1 MRLGTFCVVLL
12 QMIPLCRSFLHQRL
26 RLGTRLVRSNSLHS
40 AAKSVEYAFTTQPSV
55 SETLLALKS
64 LRPQLQLVTSIST
77 NFGSKDDS
85 TWALLRDGMQ
95 LDATTLEDQ
104 YVGKHALPPKAA
116 AEIWNLHI
124 EERLNGKGNAYI
136 QCGGIYES
144 EVNAAI
150 GVVQRA
156 TNVVRSLQS
165 KLVGGGISKADS
177 TPVTIADLAIQA
189 LVLDTLH
196 AAFPA
201 DRFVAE
207 EDSVLVRAHSV
218 IRRQVLQVAET
229 ASGQDWSE
237 DRLYKALDLGSN
249 MNAASC
255 VKPGDTTRSQRSQ
268 TVLSRAGPA
277 NVKCPQY
284 HLLTFLRLVVRY
296 TGTQDRV
303 WVLDPI
309 DGTKGFLRG
318 EHCCT
323 ALGLVVNGLTVLSVI
338 GCPNLNLQRVLRN
351 DADMCAIDAP
361 VHVQCG
367 NGNAL
372 TLFHPD
378 GGSLY
383 FAVTGHGE

>member
-150 GVVQRA
+150 RVVQRA

-249 MNAASC
+249 RNTGSR
-255 VKPGDTTRSQRSQ
+255 VKPGETTRSKQVAN
-268 TVLSRAGPA
+268 TVAS
-277 NVKCPQY
+277 C
-284 HLLTFLRLVVRY
+284 
-296 TGTQDRV
+296 
-303 WVLDPI
+303 W
-309 DGTKGFLRG
+309 
-318 EHCCT
+318 
-323 ALGLVVNGLTVLSVI
+323 I
-338 GCPNLNLQRVLRN
+338 G
-351 DADMCAIDAP
+351 
-361 VHVQCG
+361 
-367 NGNAL
+367 
-372 TLFHPD
+372 
-378 GGSLY
+378 
-383 FAVTGHGE
+383 

>member
-1 MRLGTFCVVLL
+1 MRLEIFCVVVL
-12 QMIPLCRSFLHQRL
+12 QMITSCCSFLHR
-26 RLGTRLVRSNSLHS
+26 RFRFGPRLVRSNLVHS
-40 AAKSVEYAFTTQPSV
+40 AAKSVEYVFTTEPSA
-55 SETLLALKS
+55 SETLLALQS
-64 LRPQLQLVTSIST
+64 LRPQLQLVTSIIT
-77 NFGSKDDS
+77 NVGSRDGS
-85 TWALLRDGMQ
+85 TWLLLRDGMQ
-95 LDATTLEDQ
+95 LDGTTLEDQ
-104 YVGKHALPPKAA
+104 YIGKHALPPKAA
-116 AEIWNLHI
+116 AEIWNKHI
-124 EERLNGKGNAYI
+124 EERIHGKGNAYL

-144 EVNAAI
+144 EADAAI
-150 GVVQRA
+150 RIVQTA

-165 KLVGGGISKADS
+165 QLVGSGISKADS

-207 EDSVLVRAHSV
+207 EDSVLVRADSV
-218 IRRQVLQVAET
+218 IRRQVLQVVET

-249 MNAASC
+249 KNTASR
-255 VKPGDTTRSQRSQ
+255 VEPGETTRPTKLQMQ
-268 TVLSRAGPA
+268 LCIVLD
-277 NVKCPQY
+277 Q
-284 HLLTFLRLVVRY
+284 LTLSIHSTTFTLFLVACY
-296 TGTQDRV
+296 TGAQDRV

-318 EHCCT
+318 EHCCI
-323 ALGLVVNGLTVLSVI
+323 ALGLVVNGHTVLSVI

-351 DADMCAIDAP
+351 GPDMCAIDAP
-361 VHVQCG
+361 VHVPCG
-367 NGNAL
+367 SVSAL

>member
-95 LDATTLEDQ
+95 LDATTLEDH

-150 GVVQRA
+150 RVVQRA

-177 TPVTIADLAIQA
+177 TPVAIADLAIQA

-207 EDSVLVRAHSV
+207 EDSVLVRAHSL

-229 ASGQDWSE
+229 ASGHDWSE

-249 MNAASC
+249 RNTASR
-255 VKPGDTTRSQRSQ
+255 VVPGKTTRSKQVEN
-268 TVLSRAGPA
+268 TVAS
-277 NVKCPQY
+277 C
-284 HLLTFLRLVVRY
+284 
-296 TGTQDRV
+296 
-303 WVLDPI
+303 W
-309 DGTKGFLRG
+309 
-318 EHCCT
+318 
-323 ALGLVVNGLTVLSVI
+323 I
-338 GCPNLNLQRVLRN
+338 G
-351 DADMCAIDAP
+351 
-361 VHVQCG
+361 
-367 NGNAL
+367 
-372 TLFHPD
+372 
-378 GGSLY
+378 
-383 FAVTGHGE
+383 

>member
-12 QMIPLCRSFLHQRL
+12 QMIISYRSLLLPRF
-26 RLGTRLVRSNSLHS
+26 RLGPRLVRSNLVHS
-40 AAKSVEYAFTTQPSV
+40 APKSVEYAFTTQPSA

-64 LRPQLQLVTSIST
+64 IRPQLQLVTSIST
-77 NFGSKDDS
+77 NFGGKEDS

-104 YVGKHALPPKAA
+104 YVGKRPLPPKAA
-116 AEIWNLHI
+116 AEIWNKHS
-124 EERLNGKGNAYI
+124 EERLHGKVNAYI

-150 GVVQRA
+150 RVVHRA

-207 EDSVLVRAHSV
+207 EDSVLVRADSG
-218 IRRQVLQVAET
+218 IRRQVLQVVET

-237 DRLYKALDLGSN
+237 DRLYRALDLGSN
-249 MNAASC
+249 RNTAFR
-255 VKPGDTTRSQRSQ
+255 VELGDTTRSQRSQ
-268 TVLSRAGPA
+268 TLLSRAGPA
-277 NVKCPQY
+277 NVMCPQY
-284 HLLTFLRLVVRY
+284 HLLTFLR
-296 TGTQDRV
+296 
-303 WVLDPI
+303 
-309 DGTKGFLRG
+309 F
-318 EHCCT
+318 CCT
-323 ALGLVVNGLTVLSVI
+323 LHRHTGQGLGARSHRRHPGLSTRRALLYRSGTRRERPYGTVGHRL
-338 GCPNLNLQRVLRN
+338 PKPQPAARTAQRCGYVRHR
-351 DADMCAIDAP
+351 CAI
-361 VHVQCG
+361 
-367 NGNAL
+367 
-372 TLFHPD
+372 TR
-378 GGSLY
+378 
-383 FAVTGHGE
+383 TTW